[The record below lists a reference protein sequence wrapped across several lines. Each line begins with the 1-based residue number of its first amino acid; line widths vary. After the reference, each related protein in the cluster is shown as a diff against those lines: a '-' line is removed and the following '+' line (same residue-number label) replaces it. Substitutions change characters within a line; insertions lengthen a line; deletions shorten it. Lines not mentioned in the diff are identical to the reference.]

1 MFSMRSYLPS
11 KDLLGGFNGLQW
23 SKSFRAHW
31 PMLSDLLDDY
41 WERSA
46 EACDRFENVSEVD
59 KYSVACT
66 VCSYFEEECC
76 SPNFVG
82 PSVVKLLKAS
92 YKHDGLTWQ

>member
-1 MFSMRSYLPS
+1 
-11 KDLLGGFNGLQW
+11 
-23 SKSFRAHW
+23 
-31 PMLSDLLDDY
+31 MLSDLLDDY

-82 PSVVKLLKAS
+82 PSLVKLLKAS
-92 YKHDGLTWQ
+92 YKHDGLTRQ